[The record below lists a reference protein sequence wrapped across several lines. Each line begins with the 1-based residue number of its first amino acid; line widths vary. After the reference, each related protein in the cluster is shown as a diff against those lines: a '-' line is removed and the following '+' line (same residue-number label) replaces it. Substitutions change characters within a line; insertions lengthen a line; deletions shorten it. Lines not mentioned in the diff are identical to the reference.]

1 MLTVNPQKRISLNEI
16 ISSKW
21 LNSEKNDQTEFSYSN
36 KEFTYLINKIEN
48 MLVKLFLA
56 KILIFRYFY
65 LKINRRKYSK

>member
-48 MLVKLFLA
+48 MLVKLFW
-56 KILIFRYFY
+56 
-65 LKINRRKYSK
+65 LKY